1 MMDARMRRICRVVG
15 WCLLLVLC
23 GVLLGARTPTLSTL
37 SSIQV
42 SRRQQA
48 FAIVCRF
55 NAPPRAHAFM
65 LKNPNRLVL
74 DINGS
79 VWRGKVSSLLW
90 RGTPIK
96 QMREGR
102 TATRLRLVFD
112 LKQAMRL
119 SPAIQSGLQKK
130 KVLFIWLHPIKQ
142 SPIEPKAKN
151 TQSKQSLATVPVSR
165 DAIGDLAASLVPRK
179 TVIVIDPGHGG
190 KDPGATGVRGIHEKN
205 VVLKI
210 SKNIYRL
217 INHTPGFRAYLT
229 RYSDRYLTLRQRLAI
244 ARRYHADM
252 FVAIHADAFDNPRAS
267 GASVFA
273 LSTRGATSEA
283 ARWLAARENASELIG
298 GVDLVNKDRM
308 LKSVLIDLSQAATI
322 RKSLDIG
329 AQVIA
334 AIKPM
339 THLHHVRVEQA
350 AFVVLKSPDIP
361 SLLIETGFLSN
372 RKEALRLNR
381 SGYQLQL
388 ATAIARG
395 MTQYFIEHPLPNTWL
410 AWQKQSKRLVYHVK
424 FGDSL
429 SVIAA
434 RYEISA
440 KALRRANQLVG
451 DRLAV
456 GQTLLIPKS

>member
-1 MMDARMRRICRVVG
+1 MVYTRMSRISRVVG
-15 WCLLLVLC
+15 WCLVLVLC
-23 GVLLGARTPTLSTL
+23 GVLLGARAPALSTL
-37 SSIQV
+37 SRIQV

-55 NAPPRAHAFM
+55 DARPRVHVFM
-65 LKNPNRLVL
+65 LKNPSRLVL

-79 VWRGKVSSLLW
+79 VWRGQVSSLLW

-96 QMREGR
+96 QMRVGR

-112 LKQAMRL
+112 LKQAMRV
-119 SPAIQSGLQKK
+119 SPSIQSGLQKK
-130 KVLFIWLHPIKQ
+130 QVLSIWLHPIKQ
-142 SPIEPKAKN
+142 SVTPPKSKN
-151 TQSKQSLATVPVSR
+151 MPPKQSLAATPVSR
-165 DAIGDLAASLVPRK
+165 DEIGALAASLVPRK

-190 KDPGATGVRGIHEKN
+190 KDPGAVGIRGIHEKN

-217 INHTPGFRAYLT
+217 INQTPGFRAYLT

-252 FVAIHADAFDNPRAS
+252 FVAIHADAFDNPRAA

-298 GVDLVNKDRM
+298 GVDLVNKDRV
-308 LKSVLIDLSQAATI
+308 LKSVLIDLSQTATI

-329 AQVIA
+329 TQVIA

-339 THLHHVRVEQA
+339 AHLHHTRVEQA

-381 SGYQLQL
+381 PGYQLQL

-395 MTQYFIEHPLPNTWL
+395 VTQYFMEHPLPNTWL

-429 SVIAA
+429 SVIAT
-434 RYEISA
+434 RYGVSL
-440 KALRRANQLVG
+440 KALRRVNQLVG